1 MTRLLLTFLTT
12 SIFFPAQAQSRRA
25 DVTVLM
31 IPARHGAVQI
41 GRDLEER
48 ESVLL
53 MTYDPATPASTPFLH
68 VWRGD
73 AWLNMPANVYAA
85 GSFLRNQPARV
96 IVVGPANPLVSRL
109 VEEAT
114 VWSPRE
120 VLNLQQED
128 PVELMNA
135 FGRLFDFR
143 PRDWKWFAARYQLQL
158 EDLNEGQP
166 RLSWYDTY
174 VASELPPPTSP
185 FRRRRDTDADPG
197 LRPIIRLEPVPEE
210 PVESSP

>member
-1 MTRLLLTFLTT
+1 MIRTLLTCLTALT
-12 SIFFPAQAQSRRA
+12 LLPAGALIGSS
-25 DVTVLM
+25 DYTVLL

-48 ESVLL
+48 QSILL
-53 MTYDPATPASTPFLH
+53 MTYDPATPAATPFLH
-68 VWRGD
+68 IWRGD
-73 AWLNMPANVYAA
+73 AWVNLPAATFA
-85 GSFLRNQPARV
+85 DGSFLKAEPARV

-114 VWSPRE
+114 LWSPRE

-135 FGRLFDFR
+135 FGRLFAFR
-143 PRDWKWFAARYQLQL
+143 PRDWQWFALRYELELQ
-158 EDLNEGQP
+158 DLNEGQP

-174 VASELPPPTSP
+174 VASDLPPATSP
-185 FRRRRDTDADPG
+185 FRRRERESDPA
-197 LRPIIRLEPVPEE
+197 LRPVIRLEPVPEQTGA
-210 PVESSP
+210 PNP